1 MLNNPFSL
9 ASQKEP
15 TQFEKDINDLVEQL
29 KAEVDRTY
37 QYHTKQYPLPGISW
51 IYGTE
56 NQGMS
61 LFISKADE
69 ILEKYSCNL
78 KEDEPKN
85 IKKEGYKHLA
95 KQANNKYNKNKNLAI
110 ELAKWIDDCD
120 IKLLSVTITGD
131 FKAAVTEIESL
142 KSRLSHFKHFQPFKP
157 NFFKSN

>member
-1 MLNNPFSL
+1 MLKNPFSL

-29 KAEVDRTY
+29 KAEVDKTY
-37 QYHTKQYPLPGISW
+37 QYHTKRYPLQGISW

-85 IKKEGYKHLA
+85 IKKEGYKYLA
-95 KQANNKYNKNKNLAI
+95 EQANYKYSKNKNLAI
-110 ELAKWIDDCD
+110 ELAKWIYDCD
-120 IKLLSVTITGD
+120 RELGLVPRTGD
-131 FKAAVTEIESL
+131 LKPALTEIGSL
-142 KSRLSHFKHFQPFKP
+142 KNRLSDFKHFQPFKP

>member
-1 MLNNPFSL
+1 MLKNPFSL

-85 IKKEGYKHLA
+85 IKKEGYKYLA
-95 KQANNKYNKNKNLAI
+95 EQANYKYSKNKNLAI
-110 ELAKWIDDCD
+110 ELAKWIYDCD
-120 IKLLSVTITGD
+120 RELGLVPRTGD
-131 FKAAVTEIESL
+131 LKPALTEIGSL
-142 KSRLSHFKHFQPFKP
+142 KNRLSDFKHFQPFKP